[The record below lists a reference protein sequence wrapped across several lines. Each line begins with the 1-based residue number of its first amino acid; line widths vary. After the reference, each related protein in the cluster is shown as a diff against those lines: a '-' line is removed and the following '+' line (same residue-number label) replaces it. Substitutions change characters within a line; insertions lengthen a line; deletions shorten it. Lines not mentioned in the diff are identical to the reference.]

1 MVTTLQ
7 HFKLDYKIYD
17 EEPMT
22 RMVIFDSMLAVLHA
36 QLSVTT
42 VFKHLADD

>member
-17 EEPMT
+17 EEPIWLLHIWLFLT
-22 RMVIFDSMLAVLHA
+22 VSWLSYML
-36 QLSVTT
+36 S
-42 VFKHLADD
+42 

>member
-1 MVTTLQ
+1 MVTALQ

-22 RMVIFDSMLAVLHA
+22 RMVIFDSKLAVLHV
-36 QLSVTT
+36 QLSVTI
-42 VFKHLADD
+42 VYRHLADD